1 VNGVLQARL
10 TRQSLDRPCG
20 SSVGAVVASPSLN
33 ILIQQHAAAVT
44 APRRKEKPMAKFW
57 GVESTDGGCATSP
70 DGLTHVT
77 VTIYQRYRFWRAVGS
92 PWAEETVGAGPCPI
106 VVSSAGNPRI
116 AVKR

>member
-1 VNGVLQARL
+1 
-10 TRQSLDRPCG
+10 
-20 SSVGAVVASPSLN
+20 
-33 ILIQQHAAAVT
+33 
-44 APRRKEKPMAKFW
+44 MAKFW
-57 GVESTDGGCATSP
+57 GVESSSGGCATSP

-106 VVSSAGNPRI
+106 VVSGAGNPRI